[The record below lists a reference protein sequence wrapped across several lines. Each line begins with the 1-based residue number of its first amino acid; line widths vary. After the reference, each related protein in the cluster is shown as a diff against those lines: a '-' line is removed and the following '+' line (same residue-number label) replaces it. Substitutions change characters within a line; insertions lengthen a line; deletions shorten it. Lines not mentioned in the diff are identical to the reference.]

1 MAIENWPISK
11 FVPYVRNPRKND
23 QAVDRMA
30 ASIREFGFKIPVLA
44 RSDGEVVDGHL
55 RLKAAQKLAL
65 AEIPVIICDEWSPV
79 QVKAFRLLVNRSA
92 NWADWDFEL
101 LELEMQEFRDLEFDL
116 ELSGFDSSE
125 IDRLL
130 HPDAKVDEDD
140 VESNLPETPMSR
152 VGDLWVC
159 GPHRVLCGDATSAE
173 DVARLFGSLEPALMV
188 TDPPYGVNYDPQWRE
203 DAGLGPQRQTGVVAN
218 DDRADWSPA
227 YRLFPGDVAYVWH
240 AGVHASEVAAGLAS
254 AGFEIRSQIVWSKQH
269 FALGRGDYHWQH
281 EPCWYAV
288 RRGKPSSWC
297 GDRTQSTVW
306 EVPNLN
312 PFGGNPEEDATGHST
327 QKPVELMRR
336 PILNNTR
343 RGAAVYDPFL
353 GSGTTL
359 IAAESCERVCL
370 GLEIDSRYVDM
381 IIRRWQKMTNGVARL
396 EATGASFDDVSTERA
411 GQLAEVR

>member
-1 MAIENWPISK
+1 MAIENWPITK
-11 FVPYVRNPRKND
+11 FVPYLRNPRKND
-23 QAVDRMA
+23 QAIDRMA

-65 AEIPVIICDEWSPV
+65 AEIPVIICDEWSPA
-79 QVKAFRLLVNRSA
+79 QVKAFRLIVNRSA
-92 NWADWDFEL
+92 NWAEWNFEL
-101 LELEMQEFRDLEFDL
+101 LELEMQELRDVDFDL
-116 ELSGFDSSE
+116 ELTGFDSSE

-130 HPDAKVDEDD
+130 HPDEIVEEDD
-140 VESNLPETPMSR
+140 AESNLPETPVSR

-173 DVARLFGSLEPALMV
+173 DVGRLFGSLAPVLMV
-188 TDPPYGVNYDPQWRE
+188 TDPPYGVNYDPLWRE
-203 DAGLGPQRQTGVVAN
+203 DAGLGRQRQTGLVAN
-218 DDRADWSPA
+218 DDRADWSAA

-254 AGFEIRSQIVWSKQH
+254 AGFEIRSQIIWSKQH

-281 EPCWYAV
+281 EPCWYSV
-288 RRGKPSSWC
+288 RRGKPSNWC

-306 EVPNLN
+306 KVQNLN
-312 PFGGNPEEDATGHST
+312 PIGGNGEEEATGHST
-327 QKPVELMRR
+327 QKPVELMWR

-343 RGAAVYDPFL
+343 RGAVVYDPFL

-359 IAAESCERVCL
+359 IAAESSERVCV
-370 GLEIDSRYVDM
+370 GLEIDPRYVDV
-381 IIRRWQKMTNGVARL
+381 IIRRWQSMTNGVARL
-396 EATGASFDDVSTERA
+396 DTTGASFDDVSAERA